1 MNEKQVTK
9 YTMWV
14 QFGKRQR
21 LVWQVIAQLCLILL
35 DPMSVALQALLPI
48 GFPDKNIGVGCHFLL
63 QDILSTQGSKPGHLH
78 LLHWQAD
85 PLPLSHREAVWI
97 LDH

>member
-48 GFPDKNIGVGCHFLL
+48 GFSRQEYWSRLPFPP
-63 QDILSTQGSKPGHLH
+63 SGHLVN
-78 LLHWQAD
+78 
-85 PLPLSHREAVWI
+85 PGIEAGSPASPALAGGSFTAESPGSR
-97 LDH
+97 LDS